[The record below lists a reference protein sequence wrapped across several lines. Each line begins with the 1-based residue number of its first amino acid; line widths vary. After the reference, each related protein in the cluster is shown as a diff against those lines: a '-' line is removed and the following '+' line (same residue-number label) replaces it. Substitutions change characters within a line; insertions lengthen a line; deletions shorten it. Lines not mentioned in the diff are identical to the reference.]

1 MKEALTSSVLST
13 LIPAVICVFSPA
25 YFPASSP
32 TPFSLFFFLHL
43 FSVFLFLPFILIS
56 LCFFLSLPI
65 FLPILISFLFLLIYL
80 PLLLPFPP
88 FSFPFLSFFETRLLC
103 PSQAGLVLTMWLWL
117 VFSESIT
124 CTLPHKSC
132 FFVSC

>member
-13 LIPAVICVFSPA
+13 FIPAVFLCFLSS

-43 FSVFLFLPFILIS
+43 FSHFLFLPFILIS
-56 LCFFLSLPI
+56 LFLAFSSHLPSPTRI
-65 FLPILISFLFLLIYL
+65 LPFLLFSL
-80 PLLLPFPP
+80 RLLLPFSP

-117 VFSESIT
+117 VFSASIT
-124 CTLPHKSC
+124 CTLPPKSC
-132 FFVSC
+132 FSMSC